1 MSYIGSKPATSF
13 VGLSSQSFTGGSGT
27 SFTLNK
33 SVSSTSDIAVFVNN
47 VRQNP
52 TNSSYSVSGTTLTM
66 SASIA
71 SSDSFYVVFLGATT
85 GTVNPQAG
93 SVGTSQLIDG
103 SVSVAKLSATGTASS
118 STFLRGDNT
127 FAEAGGGKVLQVVQN
142 WDDQYATYS
151 NTSIDAQ
158 ATVLSQAI
166 TPSATTS
173 KVLIQVNL
181 CVSCTTDG
189 NKHFGLVM
197 YRGSTEIGSGDK
209 ASWNSGVG
217 ETHSA
222 TEQVNYSQPDKILTG
237 IYLDS
242 PNTTSATTY
251 NMKSYIYDFGSS
263 ISAKTLVV
271 NGGGYAYNNKETVV
285 TSSSITLMEI
295 GA

>member
-1 MSYIGSKPATSF
+1 M
-13 VGLSSQSFTGGSGT
+13 
-27 SFTLNK
+27 
-33 SVSSTSDIAVFVNN
+33 
-47 VRQNP
+47 
-52 TNSSYSVSGTTLTM
+52 
-66 SASIA
+66 
-71 SSDSFYVVFLGATT
+71 
-85 GTVNPQAG
+85 
-93 SVGTSQLIDG
+93 
-103 SVSVAKLSATGTASS
+103 
-118 STFLRGDNT
+118 
-127 FAEAGGGKVLQVVQN
+127 
-142 WDDQYATYS
+142 
-151 NTSIDAQ
+151 
-158 ATVLSQAI
+158 SQAI

-237 IYLDS
+237 IYLDT

>member
-1 MSYIGSKPATSF
+1 MPLSKILTTS
-13 VGLSSQSFTGGSGT
+13 LASG
-27 SFTLNK
+27 
-33 SVSSTSDIAVFVNN
+33 A
-47 VRQNP
+47 
-52 TNSSYSVSGTTLTM
+52 
-66 SASIA
+66 
-71 SSDSFYVVFLGATT
+71 
-85 GTVNPQAG
+85 
-93 SVGTSQLIDG
+93 
-103 SVSVAKLSATGTASS
+103 
-118 STFLRGDNT
+118 
-127 FAEAGGGKVLQVVQN
+127 GGKVLQVVQN